1 MNDYEKMACAI
12 NYLVE
17 HALEQPDL
25 QELAE
30 QAGLSP
36 GHFQRKFTAWTGVSP
51 KAFLQNLTLEQ
62 AREMLVHGK
71 QVEETA
77 WATGL
82 SGPGRLHDLCVK
94 LEAATPG
101 EISRGGLGLTIDYG
115 FGPTP
120 FGECLLANTP
130 RGICYLAFV
139 AGRETK
145 ALLEELHR
153 LWPKATYLHQPDST
167 LGLIQQIFNLQS
179 VPNDTPLRAYVKGTQ
194 FQLQI
199 WRALLKIP
207 EGRLVSYGD
216 IATRVKKPDA
226 SRAVGSAV
234 GANQLA
240 YLIPCHRVIRKTGV
254 IGDYRWGSARKKLML
269 ACEYTRKKT
278 PHVGGVYT

>member
-1 MNDYEKMACAI
+1 MNDYEKIARAI
-12 NYLVE
+12 SYLVD
-17 HALEQPDL
+17 HALEQPNI
-25 QELAE
+25 QTLAD

-62 AREMLVHGK
+62 AREMLTHGK

-82 SGPGRLHDLCVK
+82 SSPGRLHDLCVK

-101 EISRGGLGLTIDYG
+101 EISRGGLGLTIHYG

-120 FGECLLANTP
+120 FGECLLADTP

-139 AGRETK
+139 ASQDTE
-145 ALLEELHR
+145 ALQEELHR
-153 LWPKATYLHQPDST
+153 LWPKATITHKPDSA
-167 LGLIQQIFNLQS
+167 LGLIQQIFNLES
-179 VPNDTPLRAYVKGTQ
+179 VLDNTPLRAYVKGTQ
-194 FQLQI
+194 FQLQV

-207 EGRLVSYGD
+207 AGHLVSYSD
-216 IATRVKKPDA
+216 IAIKVKKPDA
-226 SRAVGSAV
+226 SRAVGTAV

-240 YLIPCHRVIRKTGV
+240 YLIPCHRVIRNTGV
-254 IGDYRWGSARKKLML
+254 IGDYRWESARKKLIL
-269 ACEYTRKKT
+269 VYEYSRKKT
-278 PHVGGVYT
+278 PHEGGVFT